1 MKHSGSMTKIDA
13 GLVELDDAFHFFN
26 RSFQDLVRY
35 NCCLFS
41 FHTISSFAHRLI
53 LPREEELA
61 HLQQTNSATPLTR
74 PTTHSQSTK
83 TSTTPPNNEMHP
95 STALLVTLLATLTI
109 ALPTAYSQSNTT
121 NATIPTNFLLLT
133 TPSPLQN
140 TNTSSVNAT
149 SLFDPFSN
157 PTYLLRLIG
166 PGYGSLPR
174 FNLTSDGKL
183 ETEASGP
190 HGVGEFEYNSTR
202 VRAGEDLM
210 FSSTEI
216 ADEGKAKGNL
226 GLKDGFLL
234 TVGEEAV
241 GWKVCDGE
249 LGQRVVSLLIL
260 SSFFR
265 GRVLIVRL
273 AGCLERRRREL
284 HRHVCAGCAG
294 CAVLSDLR
302 LTSPASGLCTITGVR

>member
-1 MKHSGSMTKIDA
+1 
-13 GLVELDDAFHFFN
+13 
-26 RSFQDLVRY
+26 
-35 NCCLFS
+35 
-41 FHTISSFAHRLI
+41 
-53 LPREEELA
+53 
-61 HLQQTNSATPLTR
+61 
-74 PTTHSQSTK
+74 
-83 TSTTPPNNEMHP
+83 MHP

-210 FSSTEI
+210 FSSDVE
-216 ADEGKAKGNL
+216 EGQAKGNL

-234 TVGEEAV
+234 TVGGEAV

-249 LGQRVVSLLIL
+249 LGQRVVSGIL
-260 SSFFR
+260 FFFCRVSLWSSANIMSCR
-265 GRVLIVRL
+265 LPGKKTTRVAPTRL
-273 AGCLERRRREL
+273 CRPRRTRRIE
-284 HRHVCAGCAG
+284 
-294 CAVLSDLR
+294 
-302 LTSPASGLCTITGVR
+302 